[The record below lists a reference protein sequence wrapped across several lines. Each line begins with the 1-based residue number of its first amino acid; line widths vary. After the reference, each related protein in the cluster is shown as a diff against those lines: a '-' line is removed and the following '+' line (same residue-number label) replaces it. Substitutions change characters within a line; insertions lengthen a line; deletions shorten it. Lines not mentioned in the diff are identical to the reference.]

1 MVVTTPSLQPSQA
14 PFPKPSPP
22 DTPEAL
28 LSPILR
34 RRSSTSESRAAPGAG
49 ALRRGGG
56 AALGAWE
63 EPPAGGAVGEAGG
76 CAPSAGAK
84 GGLKFLY
91 VRCFN
96 GCYQV
101 CRGMQSQRDQE
112 GTGVR
117 PGCAKQ

>member
-1 MVVTTPSLQPSQA
+1 VDNPVCNCPRQPSQA
-14 PFPKPSPP
+14 PFPKPWPP

-63 EPPAGGAVGEAGG
+63 EPPAGGAVGGG
-76 CAPSAGAK
+76 W
-84 GGLKFLY
+84 
-91 VRCFN
+91 R
-96 GCYQV
+96 V
-101 CRGMQSQRDQE
+101 CSQCWRK
-112 GTGVR
+112 R
-117 PGCAKQ
+117 RF

>member
-1 MVVTTPSLQPSQA
+1 WWKNPFDFPIV
-14 PFPKPSPP
+14 FPKPSPP

-34 RRSSTSESRAAPGAG
+34 RSSSTSESRAAPGAG

-91 VRCFN
+91 VHRACGRVGRQRGTLRPFSN
-96 GCYQV
+96 GPPPNC
-101 CRGMQSQRDQE
+101 S
-112 GTGVR
+112 
-117 PGCAKQ
+117 